1 MIGNEVSRWVLSAL
15 FAGLGAWYLAAAGR
29 ELFPLGRRRR
39 LVPAVGTGL
48 QAVMCAVM
56 IGMAWPWGAGIPA
69 IAQVTVFTAGGGWF
83 VGQALFGART
93 GAASVGEPAREIA
106 RRAGRG
112 TRCELV
118 PRDRWVP
125 CPVWRR
131 PPAGAR
137 RRLVASAALTGG
149 FLIAGL
155 VFAGSA
161 SAHVKVS
168 GVDAV
173 QGGSGV
179 ITFRVPSE
187 SDAASTTGLLI
198 TFPAATP
205 FTSVDVQPKA
215 GWAAKVTKKPLPD
228 PLTDDDGGTI
238 TDYVAQVDFT
248 ATGSGAGAGIPPGEF
263 DMFNLS
269 VGPFPKAPNMTFAA
283 LQTYSDGSTV
293 NWDEKSANG
302 VVPDHPAPV
311 LQLAAA
317 AGAQPAT
324 ASQTGASQ
332 TGVSQTGAGSSA
344 SGGSSSW
351 IGITGLIA
359 GLAALVV
366 AVAALVTA
374 RSRGRAAPPA

>member
-1 MIGNEVSRWVLSAL
+1 MKG
-15 FAGLGAWYLAAAGR
+15 G
-29 ELFPLGRRRR
+29 RR
-39 LVPAVGTGL
+39 LVT
-48 QAVMCAVM
+48 
-56 IGMAWPWGAGIPA
+56 
-69 IAQVTVFTAGGGWF
+69 
-83 VGQALFGART
+83 
-93 GAASVGEPAREIA
+93 
-106 RRAGRG
+106 
-112 TRCELV
+112 
-118 PRDRWVP
+118 
-125 CPVWRR
+125 
-131 PPAGAR
+131 
-137 RRLVASAALTGG
+137 SAALVGG

-187 SDAASTTGLLI
+187 SDTASTTGLLI

-215 GWAAKVTKKPLPD
+215 GWTARVTKKPLPH
-228 PLTDDDGGTI
+228 PLTNDDGETI

-269 VGPFPKAPNMTFAA
+269 VGPFPKAPDMTFAA

-302 VVPDHPAPV
+302 TEPDHPAPV

-317 AGAQPAT
+317 AAGAQPAT
-324 ASQTGASQ
+324 ASQTRASQ
-332 TGVSQTGAGSSA
+332 TGTGGSAGSP
-344 SGGSSSW
+344 SW
-351 IGITGLIA
+351 PGITGLIA

-366 AVAALVTA
+366 AVAALISA

>member
-1 MIGNEVSRWVLSAL
+1 MK
-15 FAGLGAWYLAAAGR
+15 
-29 ELFPLGRRRR
+29 
-39 LVPAVGTGL
+39 
-48 QAVMCAVM
+48 
-56 IGMAWPWGAGIPA
+56 
-69 IAQVTVFTAGGGWF
+69 GG
-83 VGQALFGART
+83 
-93 GAASVGEPAREIA
+93 
-106 RRAGRG
+106 
-112 TRCELV
+112 
-118 PRDRWVP
+118 
-125 CPVWRR
+125 
-131 PPAGAR
+131 
-137 RRLVASAALTGG
+137 RRLVASAVLTGG
-149 FLIAGL
+149 FLVAGL

-187 SDAASTTGLLI
+187 SDTASTTGLLI

-215 GWAAKVTKKPLPD
+215 GWTAKVTKKPLPH
-228 PLTDDDGGTI
+228 PLTDDDGDAI

-302 VVPDHPAPV
+302 TEPDHPAPV

-317 AGAQPAT
+317 AGAQAAT
-324 ASQTGASQ
+324 AGQTGANMGASQ
-332 TGVSQTGAGSSA
+332 PVTGSSA
-344 SGGSSSW
+344 SGGSPSW
-351 IGITGLIA
+351 PGITGLIA

-366 AVAALVTA
+366 AVAALITA

>member
-1 MIGNEVSRWVLSAL
+1 MKG
-15 FAGLGAWYLAAAGR
+15 G
-29 ELFPLGRRRR
+29 RR
-39 LVPAVGTGL
+39 LVT
-48 QAVMCAVM
+48 
-56 IGMAWPWGAGIPA
+56 
-69 IAQVTVFTAGGGWF
+69 
-83 VGQALFGART
+83 
-93 GAASVGEPAREIA
+93 
-106 RRAGRG
+106 
-112 TRCELV
+112 
-118 PRDRWVP
+118 
-125 CPVWRR
+125 
-131 PPAGAR
+131 
-137 RRLVASAALTGG
+137 SAALAGG

-187 SDAASTTGLLI
+187 SDTASTTGLLI

-215 GWAAKVTKKPLPD
+215 GWTAKVTKKPLPH
-228 PLTDDDGGTI
+228 PLTDDDGDTI

-269 VGPFPKAPNMTFAA
+269 VGPFPKAPDMTFAA

-302 VVPDHPAPV
+302 TEPDHPAPV

-332 TGVSQTGAGSSA
+332 PVTGSSA
-344 SGGSSSW
+344 SSASPSW
-351 IGITGLIA
+351 PGITGLIA

-366 AVAALVTA
+366 AVAALITA

>member
-1 MIGNEVSRWVLSAL
+1 MSQPATTVAPAR
-15 FAGLGAWYLAAAGR
+15 R
-29 ELFPLGRRRR
+29 HRRR
-39 LVPAVGTGL
+39 LVT
-48 QAVMCAVM
+48 
-56 IGMAWPWGAGIPA
+56 
-69 IAQVTVFTAGGGWF
+69 
-83 VGQALFGART
+83 
-93 GAASVGEPAREIA
+93 
-106 RRAGRG
+106 
-112 TRCELV
+112 
-118 PRDRWVP
+118 
-125 CPVWRR
+125 
-131 PPAGAR
+131 
-137 RRLVASAALTGG
+137 SAALTGG

-155 VFAGSA
+155 VFAGAA

-187 SDAASTTGLLI
+187 SDTASTTGLLI

-215 GWAAKVTKKPLPD
+215 GWTAKVTKKPLPH

-269 VGPFPKAPNMTFAA
+269 VGPFPKAPSMTFAA
-283 LQTYSDGSTV
+283 LQTYSDGHTV

-302 VVPDHPAPV
+302 TEPDHPAPV

-332 TGVSQTGAGSSA
+332 TGASQTGDSQPATGSSA
-344 SGGSSSW
+344 SGGGASW
-351 IGITGLIA
+351 PGITGLIA

-366 AVAALVTA
+366 AVAALVTV

>member
-1 MIGNEVSRWVLSAL
+1 VSQPVAPAR
-15 FAGLGAWYLAAAGR
+15 R
-29 ELFPLGRRRR
+29 RRRR
-39 LVPAVGTGL
+39 LVT
-48 QAVMCAVM
+48 
-56 IGMAWPWGAGIPA
+56 
-69 IAQVTVFTAGGGWF
+69 
-83 VGQALFGART
+83 
-93 GAASVGEPAREIA
+93 
-106 RRAGRG
+106 
-112 TRCELV
+112 
-118 PRDRWVP
+118 
-125 CPVWRR
+125 
-131 PPAGAR
+131 
-137 RRLVASAALTGG
+137 SAALTGG

-187 SDAASTTGLLI
+187 SDTASTTGLLI

-215 GWAAKVTKKPLPD
+215 GWTAKVTKKPLPH

-248 ATGSGAGAGIPPGEF
+248 ASGAGAGIPPGEF

-293 NWDEKSANG
+293 SWDEKSANG
-302 VVPDHPAPV
+302 AVPDHPAPV

-324 ASQTGASQ
+324 ASQTGTGQ
-332 TGVSQTGAGSSA
+332 TGASQTGAGSSA
-344 SGGSSSW
+344 SGGSPSW
-351 IGITGLIA
+351 PGITGLIA
-359 GLAALVV
+359 GLTALVV
-366 AVAALVTA
+366 AVAALLTA

>member
-1 MIGNEVSRWVLSAL
+1 MKG
-15 FAGLGAWYLAAAGR
+15 G
-29 ELFPLGRRRR
+29 RR
-39 LVPAVGTGL
+39 LVT
-48 QAVMCAVM
+48 
-56 IGMAWPWGAGIPA
+56 
-69 IAQVTVFTAGGGWF
+69 
-83 VGQALFGART
+83 
-93 GAASVGEPAREIA
+93 
-106 RRAGRG
+106 
-112 TRCELV
+112 
-118 PRDRWVP
+118 
-125 CPVWRR
+125 
-131 PPAGAR
+131 
-137 RRLVASAALTGG
+137 SAALTGG
-149 FLIAGL
+149 LLFAGL

-168 GVDAV
+168 SVDAV

-187 SDAASTTGLLI
+187 SDTASTTGLLI

-215 GWAAKVTKKPLPD
+215 GWTAKVTKKPLRH
-228 PLTDDDGGTI
+228 PLTSDDGDTI
-238 TDYVAQVDFT
+238 TDYIAQVDFT
-248 ATGSGAGAGIPPGEF
+248 ATGSGIPPGEF

-302 VVPDHPAPV
+302 TEPDHPTPV

-324 ASQTGASQ
+324 TSQTA
-332 TGVSQTGAGSSA
+332 ADSSA
-344 SGGSSSW
+344 STGSPSW
-351 IGITGLIA
+351 PGITGLIA

-366 AVAALVTA
+366 AVAALITA

>member
-1 MIGNEVSRWVLSAL
+1 MKG
-15 FAGLGAWYLAAAGR
+15 G
-29 ELFPLGRRRR
+29 RR
-39 LVPAVGTGL
+39 LVT
-48 QAVMCAVM
+48 
-56 IGMAWPWGAGIPA
+56 
-69 IAQVTVFTAGGGWF
+69 
-83 VGQALFGART
+83 
-93 GAASVGEPAREIA
+93 
-106 RRAGRG
+106 
-112 TRCELV
+112 
-118 PRDRWVP
+118 
-125 CPVWRR
+125 
-131 PPAGAR
+131 
-137 RRLVASAALTGG
+137 SAALAGG

-187 SDAASTTGLLI
+187 SDTASTTGLLI

-215 GWAAKVTKKPLPD
+215 GWTAKVTKKPLPH
-228 PLTDDDGGTI
+228 PLTDDDGDTI

-269 VGPFPKAPNMTFAA
+269 VGPFPKAPDMTFAA
-283 LQTYSDGSTV
+283 LQTLSDGSTG

-302 VVPDHPAPV
+302 TEPDHPAPV

-332 TGVSQTGAGSSA
+332 TGASQMGTGGSAGSP
-344 SGGSSSW
+344 SW
-351 IGITGLIA
+351 PGITGLIA

-366 AVAALVTA
+366 AVAALITA

>member
-1 MIGNEVSRWVLSAL
+1 MKGGRR
-15 FAGLGAWYLAAAGR
+15 LAAS
-29 ELFPLGRRRR
+29 
-39 LVPAVGTGL
+39 AV
-48 QAVMCAVM
+48 
-56 IGMAWPWGAGIPA
+56 
-69 IAQVTVFTAGGGWF
+69 
-83 VGQALFGART
+83 
-93 GAASVGEPAREIA
+93 
-106 RRAGRG
+106 
-112 TRCELV
+112 
-118 PRDRWVP
+118 
-125 CPVWRR
+125 
-131 PPAGAR
+131 
-137 RRLVASAALTGG
+137 LTGG
-149 FLIAGL
+149 FLVAGL

-187 SDAASTTGLLI
+187 SDTASTTGLLI

-215 GWAAKVTKKPLPD
+215 GWTAKVTKKPLPH

-248 ATGSGAGAGIPPGEF
+248 ATGSGAAAGIPPGEF

-269 VGPFPKAPNMTFAA
+269 VGPFPKAPNMTLAA

-302 VVPDHPAPV
+302 TEPDHPAPV
-311 LQLAAA
+311 LRLAAA

-324 ASQTGASQ
+324 ASQTGASHTV
-332 TGVSQTGAGSSA
+332 TGDSA
-344 SGGSSSW
+344 SGGSPSW
-351 IGITGLIA
+351 PGITGLIT

-366 AVAALVTA
+366 AVAALISA

>member
-1 MIGNEVSRWVLSAL
+1 MSQSGTIVAPV
-15 FAGLGAWYLAAAGR
+15 
-29 ELFPLGRRRR
+29 GRRRR
-39 LVPAVGTGL
+39 RF
-48 QAVMCAVM
+48 
-56 IGMAWPWGAGIPA
+56 
-69 IAQVTVFTAGGGWF
+69 VTT
-83 VGQALFGART
+83 
-93 GAASVGEPAREIA
+93 
-106 RRAGRG
+106 
-112 TRCELV
+112 
-118 PRDRWVP
+118 
-125 CPVWRR
+125 
-131 PPAGAR
+131 
-137 RRLVASAALTGG
+137 AALTGG
-149 FLIAGL
+149 FLVAGL
-155 VFAGSA
+155 VFAGPA

-187 SDAASTTGLLI
+187 SDTASTTGLLI

-215 GWAAKVTKKPLPD
+215 GWTAKVTKKPLPH

-248 ATGSGAGAGIPPGEF
+248 ATGSGAGAGIQPGEF

-283 LQTYSDGSTV
+283 LQTYSDGSTM

-302 VVPDHPAPV
+302 AVPDHPAPV

-324 ASQTGASQ
+324 ASQTGTSQ
-332 TGVSQTGAGSSA
+332 TGTSQTGAGSSA
-344 SGGSSSW
+344 SGGSPSW
-351 IGITGLIA
+351 PGITGLIA

-366 AVAALVTA
+366 AVAALLTA

>member
-1 MIGNEVSRWVLSAL
+1 MSQSGTIVAPAR
-15 FAGLGAWYLAAAGR
+15 R
-29 ELFPLGRRRR
+29 RRRR
-39 LVPAVGTGL
+39 LVT
-48 QAVMCAVM
+48 
-56 IGMAWPWGAGIPA
+56 
-69 IAQVTVFTAGGGWF
+69 
-83 VGQALFGART
+83 
-93 GAASVGEPAREIA
+93 
-106 RRAGRG
+106 
-112 TRCELV
+112 
-118 PRDRWVP
+118 
-125 CPVWRR
+125 
-131 PPAGAR
+131 
-137 RRLVASAALTGG
+137 SAALTGG
-149 FLIAGL
+149 FLVAGL

-173 QGGSGV
+173 QGGFGV

-187 SDAASTTGLLI
+187 SDTASTTGLLI

-215 GWAAKVTKKPLPD
+215 GWTAKVTRKPLSR
-228 PLTDDDGGTI
+228 PLTDDDGNKI
-238 TDYVAQVDFT
+238 TEYVAQVDFT
-248 ATGSGAGAGIPPGEF
+248 ATGSGSSAGIPPGQF

-269 VGPFPKAPNMTFAA
+269 VGQFPKAPSMSFAA

-302 VVPDHPAPV
+302 AEPDHPAPV

-317 AGAQPAT
+317 TDAQPAV
-324 ASQTGASQ
+324 ASSTEASPAA
-332 TGVSQTGAGSSA
+332 VSGSG

-351 IGITGLIA
+351 PGITGLIA

-366 AVAALVTA
+366 AIAALITA

>member
-1 MIGNEVSRWVLSAL
+1 MKG
-15 FAGLGAWYLAAAGR
+15 GR
-29 ELFPLGRRRR
+29 
-39 LVPAVGTGL
+39 
-48 QAVMCAVM
+48 Q
-56 IGMAWPWGAGIPA
+56 
-69 IAQVTVFTAGGGWF
+69 
-83 VGQALFGART
+83 
-93 GAASVGEPAREIA
+93 
-106 RRAGRG
+106 
-112 TRCELV
+112 
-118 PRDRWVP
+118 
-125 CPVWRR
+125 
-131 PPAGAR
+131 
-137 RRLVASAALTGG
+137 LVASAALTGG
-149 FLIAGL
+149 FLIVGL

-187 SDAASTTGLLI
+187 SDTASTTGLLI

-215 GWAAKVTKKPLPD
+215 GWTAKVTKKPLPH
-228 PLTDDDGGTI
+228 PPTDDDGGTI

-269 VGPFPKAPNMTFAA
+269 VGPFPKAPDMTFAA

-302 VVPDHPAPV
+302 TEPDHPAPV

-332 TGVSQTGAGSSA
+332 PVTGSSA
-344 SGGSSSW
+344 SSASPSW
-351 IGITGLIA
+351 PGITGLIA

-366 AVAALVTA
+366 AVAALITA

>member
-1 MIGNEVSRWVLSAL
+1 MKG
-15 FAGLGAWYLAAAGR
+15 G
-29 ELFPLGRRRR
+29 RR
-39 LVPAVGTGL
+39 LVT
-48 QAVMCAVM
+48 
-56 IGMAWPWGAGIPA
+56 
-69 IAQVTVFTAGGGWF
+69 
-83 VGQALFGART
+83 
-93 GAASVGEPAREIA
+93 
-106 RRAGRG
+106 
-112 TRCELV
+112 
-118 PRDRWVP
+118 
-125 CPVWRR
+125 
-131 PPAGAR
+131 
-137 RRLVASAALTGG
+137 SAALTGG

-187 SDAASTTGLLI
+187 SDTASTTGLLI

-205 FTSVDVQPKA
+205 FTSVAVQPKA
-215 GWAAKVTKKPLPD
+215 GWTAKVTRKPLPH
-228 PLTDDDGGTI
+228 PLTDDDGNTI

-302 VVPDHPAPV
+302 TEPDHPAPV

-332 TGVSQTGAGSSA
+332 TVTGDSA
-344 SGGSSSW
+344 SGGSPSW
-351 IGITGLIA
+351 PGITGLIA

-366 AVAALVTA
+366 AVAALLTA